1 MKISCG
7 IDIEK
12 ISRFEKYTKA
22 DFKRLLKIFTSDELE
37 YCFSKKESAKHLC
50 ARFCAKEATVK
61 ALCSHGLKKPRLAE
75 IEVVKIS
82 ELPKINVFG
91 VENVN
96 FSLSLSHC
104 DDYAC
109 ANVIIY

>member
-1 MKISCG
+1 MNG
-7 IDIEK
+7 TQQ
-12 ISRFEKYTKA
+12 F
-22 DFKRLLKIFTSDELE
+22 FTN
-37 YCFSKKESAKHLC
+37 
-50 ARFCAKEATVK
+50 RQT
-61 ALCSHGLKKPRLAE
+61 
-75 IEVVKIS
+75 EVVKIS